1 LLFDS
6 HVPVQQLSPE
16 DNGNAKKLIRA
27 NYPLRL
33 VVVGLSGSRL
43 RKIAAVHGV
52 PARQK
57 DHVDAIRRQLEDH
70 ECVTCPE
77 TITVYQLVANTKPEK
92 MAQARATAQAW
103 REAKRDKKM
112 DAVKASAALLKKRR
126 QIRDRRKKEREPS
139 KDAPS
144 RFPPVP
150 PSQGLRHQVISGMC
164 DELDPATLEE
174 MGCAVCGS
182 LTPRIELTKMTDT
195 TVNWDVLKVAGV
207 TRKERFTNHDPIE
220 ELDGPVLADGCDSV
234 CTDCESTLLKGA
246 VPLRSLANNIW
257 IGCVPWQLKDLSFA
271 ERMLI
276 SKVRHNRCVVRVAS
290 GRGKMSANAIMFAT
304 PIVKIYQVLPVSKDE
319 LSEVLAFVFL
329 GSARPTEE
337 DFARTPM
344 LVRRTR
350 VKDALDWLKLNHRDY
365 TDLEISPENLQDL
378 PENGI
383 PCGVDWKETVEGE
396 TNNVAE
402 AMSVHDTGEEE
413 EGICCFRTDRRAIRP
428 NGH

>member
-1 LLFDS
+1 
-6 HVPVQQLSPE
+6 
-16 DNGNAKKLIRA
+16 
-27 NYPLRL
+27 
-33 VVVGLSGSRL
+33 
-43 RKIAAVHGV
+43 
-52 PARQK
+52 
-57 DHVDAIRRQLEDH
+57 
-70 ECVTCPE
+70 
-77 TITVYQLVANTKPEK
+77 
-92 MAQARATAQAW
+92 
-103 REAKRDKKM
+103 M

-150 PSQGLRHQVISGMC
+150 PSPGLRHQVISGMC

-195 TVNWDVLKVAGV
+195 TVNWDILKVSGV
-207 TRKERFTNHDPIE
+207 TRKEQFTNHDPIE
-220 ELDGPVLADGCDSV
+220 ELDGPVLADRCDSV

-246 VPLRSLANNIW
+246 VLLRSLANKIW
-257 IGCVPWQLKDLSFA
+257 IGCVPWQLKELSFA

-276 SKVRHNRCVVRVAS
+276 SKVQHNRCVVRVAS

-304 PIVKIYQVLPVSKDE
+304 PIVKIYQVLSVSKDE

-344 LVRRTR
+344 L
-350 VKDALDWLKLNHRDY
+350 LNHRDY
-365 TDLEISPENLQDL
+365 ADLEISPENLQDL

-396 TNNVAE
+396 TSNVAE

-413 EGICCFRTDRRAIRP
+413 EGTAQGPCSFATLKARALTHLKNRGQTLGVGQAEEPESLYHNIQLYP
-428 NGH
+428 QMFPWLFPYGFGGIGHPSHKKKLSELKHKGHLLMYHDKRFQTNLYFPMVAFNDTQIKSGSTGSHLLA